1 MSMSITIVSVS
12 MKTESGDDYLF
23 TYDHVDGPEEF
34 VELVEQ
40 DLGGEL
46 AYVCNFD
53 INVLYSRIEKYEF
66 EDALG
71 NRIAEMEDGE

>member
-1 MSMSITIVSVS
+1 MTVTIVSVS

-23 TYDHVDGPEEF
+23 TYDRVEDPEEF
-34 VELVEQ
+34 VELVEK

-46 AYVCNFD
+46 AYVWSFD
-53 INVLYSRIEKYEF
+53 LNVMYSRIEKCEF
-66 EDALG
+66 EDALR